1 MTESQ
6 IKLPDVGEGVAQAE
20 VVEWHIAAG
29 DTIELDQPMVDVL
42 TDKATVELPAPASGI
57 VTRLAAEVGDFVSVG
72 GTLLWI
78 EVSDTAAAS
87 TPDSAPAPDAVL
99 PAPDATP
106 TAAADPASGSAEPPA
121 ELASPAPPPATPTD
135 TAHADAP
142 RPRAAPAVRRRAANL
157 GLDLGDL
164 SGTGPD
170 GRVVHADLDA
180 RLRARPS
187 TPTGARAVTQV
198 PLTGLRRHIAR
209 RMQEAHRIPHF
220 SYVEEVDVGAVED
233 LRARLN
239 STGATRLTPLPF
251 LMRAVCLALRDFP
264 RLNARYDNDTETLEV
279 HDAVHLGIATQTP
292 NGLLVPVVR
301 NADTADIPTNAAAVR
316 DLAEAAVEARIALA
330 ELTGSTITITSLGA
344 RGGLVSTP
352 IINAPEVAII
362 GVNRIREQ
370 LTLHQGQV
378 RTRRVMNLS
387 SSFDHRV
394 VDGADAAGFIA
405 RIIELLEQPALLWFD
420 QDR

>member
-20 VVEWHIAAG
+20 VVQWHIAAG
-29 DTIELDQPMVDVL
+29 DTLELDQPMVDVM

-57 VTRLAAEVGDFVSVG
+57 VTRLAAAVGDFVPVG

-78 EVSDTAAAS
+78 EESDTAS
-87 TPDSAPAPDAVL
+87 TPDAAL
-99 PAPDATP
+99 PATEAITTAT
-106 TAAADPASGSAEPPA
+106 ADPSSDGVEPPV
-121 ELASPAPPPATPTD
+121 EPASPAPSPAATATPAATAD
-135 TAHADAP
+135 TDAP
-142 RPRAAPAVRRRAANL
+142 RPRAAPAVRRRAADL
-157 GLDLGDL
+157 GLDLGDV

-180 RLRARPS
+180 LLRAQP
-187 TPTGARAVTQV
+187 PTLAGARAVTDV

-220 SYVEEVDVGAVED
+220 SYVEEADVGAVED

-239 STGATRLTPLPF
+239 STGDTRLTLLPF
-251 LMRAVCLALRDFP
+251 LMRAVCIALRDFP
-264 RLNARYDNDTETLEV
+264 QLNARYDHDAETLEV

-301 NADTADIPTNAAAVR
+301 NADAADISTNAAAVR
-316 DLAEAAVEARIALA
+316 DLSEAAVEARIALSD
-330 ELTGSTITITSLGA
+330 LTGSTITITSLGA

-405 RIIELLEQPALLWFD
+405 RIIELLEAPALLWLD